1 MISIQAKKHDNFSV
15 EFKFGFNCKEAG
27 MRDDFSVNAW
37 IFVPNSLDIN
47 PENYGKKQFYRDV
60 KSNVRLITPVYLLR
74 EIAQDGSLPLSS
86 LTQALEGVVYN
97 PTQEALDAYEYHLK
111 MFAAIFKSAL
121 RDHAA
126 HLRSVRSFDTAGY
139 LVDDYVSSSS
149 LVLGKFRDLYKMI
162 DVPTVTD
169 KTRRLFRLC
178 DEFMSHVIELRTIR
192 IIRAI
197 DASDH
202 AESYAAARE
211 DLMGL
216 IVQEHKYKVSQGYGG
231 MKNEEVHDRGL
242 IYHRGM
248 LKKFIESELYIHL
261 DKKKDGVAVEQI
273 YYSIAAGMA
282 MIFAT
287 AVAWFT
293 QVKYGNI
300 TLPLFIALVVSYMLK
315 DRIKDLL
322 RYYFAHKLGNK
333 YFDKKA
339 MITIGKNRVGEIKEG
354 FDFITES
361 KTPEKVLRMREKASD
376 VENESHIFEEKVLLY
391 RKHVTIDDVALA
403 ENDDYPMRGI
413 NEIMRLHLYRLT
425 HKMDNPVV
433 PIDSVDENGNLMRL
447 NVEKIYYV
455 NIVFQLQHDG
465 ESEYHHFRI
474 SMTRDGVLDIRKND

>member
-1 MISIQAKKHDNFSV
+1 
-15 EFKFGFNCKEAG
+15 
-27 MRDDFSVNAW
+27 
-37 IFVPNSLDIN
+37 
-47 PENYGKKQFYRDV
+47 
-60 KSNVRLITPVYLLR
+60 
-74 EIAQDGSLPLSS
+74 
-86 LTQALEGVVYN
+86 
-97 PTQEALDAYEYHLK
+97 

-149 LVLGKFRDLYKMI
+149 LVLSKFRDLYKII

-178 DEFMSHVIELRTIR
+178 DEFMSHVVELRTIR

-216 IVQEHKYKVSQGYGG
+216 IVQEHKYKVSQGYGV
-231 MKNEEVHDRGL
+231 MKNEEVHDRSL

-248 LKKFIESELYIHL
+248 LKKFIESDLYINL
-261 DKKKDGVAVEQI
+261 KKKKDGVAVEQI
-273 YYSIAAGMA
+273 MYSIAAGVA

-287 AVAWFT
+287 GVAWYT
-293 QVKYGNI
+293 QMKYGNI
-300 TLPLFIALVVSYMLK
+300 TWPLFVVLVVSYMLK
-315 DRIKDLL
+315 DRIKELM

-339 MITIGKNRVGEIKEG
+339 EVTIGDRRVGVLKEG
-354 FDFITES
+354 FDFISYEH
-361 KTPEKVLRMREKASD
+361 TPQEVKDMREKASSIAD
-376 VENESHIFEEKVLLY
+376 ETRIIEEKILLY
-391 RKHVTIDDVALA
+391 RKYLALEDKALQGNA
-403 ENDDYPMRGI
+403 EYPLAGI
-413 NEIMRLHLYRLT
+413 NEIMRLHLNRFAQ
-425 HKMDNPVV
+425 KMDNPTI
-433 PIDSVDENGNLMRL
+433 PIDTFDADGN
-447 NVEKIYYV
+447 VITIQVQKSYYI

-465 ESEYHHFRI
+465 TVEYHHFRI
-474 SMTRDGVLDIRKND
+474 TMTRDGVLHIVKM